1 MAEIVQKAEAPNP
14 PTNPLHIQQ
23 YALDSFHHL
32 FVQFL
37 DALAETFEDTA
48 LGSLVREQ
56 KLKYDMA
63 ITHCFNSDKKIE
75 KQREIMKVYHTQ
87 MKPHFNAVNDNNLD
101 FAGEVDILKEINM
114 EKILEQADVETKETI
129 LEYLKNMNQSAIMYS
144 VYDNIPTGLL
154 SSIGNVA
161 QNMQD
166 PTQLDMAS
174 VSQSLMSEVNQND
187 IQKFAM
193 NMVEN
198 QSALQDL
205 CTLAASSLK
214 QQQNQNQKQ

>member
-1 MAEIVQKAEAPNP
+1 
-14 PTNPLHIQQ
+14 
-23 YALDSFHHL
+23 
-32 FVQFL
+32 
-37 DALAETFEDTA
+37 
-48 LGSLVREQ
+48 
-56 KLKYDMA
+56 
-63 ITHCFNSDKKIE
+63 
-75 KQREIMKVYHTQ
+75 
-87 MKPHFNAVNDNNLD
+87 
-101 FAGEVDILKEINM
+101 M